1 MEKAALD
8 PTYSTES
15 QIMPQ
20 ARNQGYSSPP
30 SSQHNDSGKD
40 QLDRVRTTA
49 TMQISPELFE
59 KLYLSPQNK
68 VHGDLRKTFGNP
80 TPIAVLGFLVC
91 LTPLSMDLMGWRG
104 AGGVGAAQVA
114 SYYFLGGMLSLVGG
128 ILEFFLGN
136 TFPFVVFTSFSGF
149 WFSLGGTLTPSFN
162 AMGAYSSSGTNA
174 VEGGATMGFN
184 ASFGFY
190 LLAWGFITTIYL
202 ICSLRTNVVFVTLF
216 TFLDATFGL
225 LVSVYFYVAK
235 GNAKMAGDLQIAAG
249 ACALLTCVPGWYIL
263 IAQML
268 ESVDFPFQLPVGD
281 LSQFITSGSESRS
294 RKAGTSASVDDRV

>member
-1 MEKAALD
+1 MEKANLD

-15 QIMPQ
+15 QILPQ
-20 ARNQGYSSPP
+20 SRGQGYNSPP

-68 VHGDLRKTFGNP
+68 VHGDLRKTFANP
-80 TPIAVLGFLVC
+80 TPIAVLGFVVS

-114 SYYFLGGMLSLVGG
+114 GYYFLGGMLSLIGG
-128 ILEFFLGN
+128 LLEFVLGN

-149 WFSLGGTLTPSFN
+149 WFTLGGTLTPTFN
-162 AMGAYSSSGTNA
+162 AMGAYSTSGADA

-202 ICSLRTNVVFVTLF
+202 ICSIRTNVVFLTLF

-225 LVSVYFYVAK
+225 LVATYFSVANGK
-235 GNAKMAGDLQIAAG
+235 ASLAGNLQIAAG

-263 IAQML
+263 LAQML
-268 ESVDFPFQLPVGD
+268 EAIDFPIQLPVGD
-281 LSQFITSGSESRS
+281 LSQFIVSGSARRS
-294 RKAGTSASVDDRV
+294 RKADASAGEHV